1 MKRFGKKID
10 RPKIKRRNTLKKG
23 PGPVGVFVRGKA
35 CSKCK
40 RMRDYCKCKTGF
52 NRKRNPIPLD
62 Y

>member
-10 RPKIKRRNTLKKG
+10 RPLIKKRRSQAGPKG
-23 PGPVGVFVRGKA
+23 KFVRGKA

-40 RMRDYCKCKTGF
+40 RMRDYCKCDKDFRQG
-52 NRKRNPIPLD
+52 RVALD